1 MGERQTRGQ
10 VTENPECPCEG
21 LGLPPVNSGSHQS
34 KGGGG
39 REQGGGTDQRA
50 VFQSRSPKESQEDS
64 GMERRGLV
72 VSRGIESDSV
82 LMARFVTSKMKKS
95 HGSWSGRRKLLVPFL
110 TFLCYISVCTI

>member
-1 MGERQTRGQ
+1 MRRRASILAQGLGRGGREGQSGTMGERQTRGQ

-72 VSRGIESDSV
+72 
-82 LMARFVTSKMKKS
+82 
-95 HGSWSGRRKLLVPFL
+95 
-110 TFLCYISVCTI
+110 